1 MTLLFII
8 TKWHCYLSWQWGLF
22 VMTNGPYELTTKFG
36 SRSVRLIIRDQMGHH
51 MRTKPVGGELWS
63 RGVNPNL
70 LPKQV
75 DNSGCA
81 TTLSPIEYLHNDAKH
96 LVLSEKWVRIQN
108 VCHLCWPNLARACSC
123 DKSASRMS
131 PENVVLGFPP
141 YQGRSP
147 GTPALIVSSPLYLPW
162 QGTPILNK
170 IEKNRYKCCF
180 ILNK

>member
-8 TKWHCYLSWQWGLF
+8 TKGHCYLSWQWGLF

-51 MRTKPVGGELWS
+51 MRAKPVGGELWS

-108 VCHLCWPNLARACSC
+108 VCHLCWPNLA
-123 DKSASRMS
+123 
-131 PENVVLGFPP
+131 
-141 YQGRSP
+141 
-147 GTPALIVSSPLYLPW
+147 LIVSSPLYLPW